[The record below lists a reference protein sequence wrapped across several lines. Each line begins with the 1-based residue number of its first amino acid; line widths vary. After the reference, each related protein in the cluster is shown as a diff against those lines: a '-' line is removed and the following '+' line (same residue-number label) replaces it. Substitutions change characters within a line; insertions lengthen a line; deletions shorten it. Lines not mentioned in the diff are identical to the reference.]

1 VRTAGPAPDFGRRQ
15 RRIALGAYCVFGLTV
30 LLTAA
35 YCLLDSAL
43 LRSAIFL
50 LIGGTC
56 TAAWLVGM
64 LLHVARPARLPW
76 WCAAVCMVLFLAGVL
91 LRAATPLRGWISYP
105 ADVLT
110 LAGYACLVAALIL
123 WLRSGAAGQRL
134 ELLDAVLVGLG
145 ACLVTWVVQV
155 EPALRQDSE
164 PARQVLNAI
173 YPVIDIV
180 LLTLCVRMALTRST
194 RYPAFLFFVLAMGAL
209 LTGDVV
215 YTTSIAQGSAPPPL
229 ADAPFLL
236 AFGAFAI
243 AGLHPSTR
251 RLSTPALAPSQ
262 EWSRGRL
269 VAVGVA
275 LFAPALLAAAVPAD
289 GTLDRLVRVALVA
302 GLTGVVLRR
311 LVQTINTYAAGEL
324 AARELAYSDQL
335 TGLGNRQALHERLRD
350 ELPGPPASATRSACC
365 SSTWTASSWS
375 TTATATPS
383 ATSCS
388 SQRPGAS
395 PATCGPA
402 TSSPGSVVTSSS
414 LSPGTRRRPA
424 PRAWPSG

>member
-1 VRTAGPAPDFGRRQ
+1 V
-15 RRIALGAYCVFGLTV
+15 
-30 LLTAA
+30 
-35 YCLLDSAL
+35 
-43 LRSAIFL
+43 RSAVFL
-50 LIGGTC
+50 VVGVGC
-56 TAAWLVGM
+56 TLAQLSGL
-64 LLHVARPARLPW
+64 LLHVAPDRRLPW
-76 WCAAVCMVLFLAGVL
+76 WSALAASVLFLAGVL
-91 LRAATPLRGWISYP
+91 VRAGTPATGMASYP

-110 LAGYACLVAALIL
+110 LSGYACLLAALLL

-194 RYPAFLFFVLAMGAL
+194 RYPAFVLFVLAMAAL

-215 YTTSIAQGSAPPPL
+215 YTMSIAQGSAPPPL

-236 AFGAFAI
+236 AFGAFAS

-275 LFAPALLAAAVPAD
+275 LFAPALLAAAC
-289 GTLDRLVRVALVA
+289 
-302 GLTGVVLRR
+302 
-311 LVQTINTYAAGEL
+311 
-324 AARELAYSDQL
+324 
-335 TGLGNRQALHERLRD
+335 
-350 ELPGPPASATRSACC
+350 PP
-365 SSTWTASSWS
+365 TA
-375 TTATATPS
+375 
-383 ATSCS
+383 
-388 SQRPGAS
+388 
-395 PATCGPA
+395 
-402 TSSPGSVVTSSS
+402 
-414 LSPGTRRRPA
+414 
-424 PRAWPSG
+424 

>member
-1 VRTAGPAPDFGRRQ
+1 
-15 RRIALGAYCVFGLTV
+15 
-30 LLTAA
+30 
-35 YCLLDSAL
+35 
-43 LRSAIFL
+43 
-50 LIGGTC
+50 
-56 TAAWLVGM
+56 
-64 LLHVARPARLPW
+64 
-76 WCAAVCMVLFLAGVL
+76 
-91 LRAATPLRGWISYP
+91 
-105 ADVLT
+105 
-110 LAGYACLVAALIL
+110 
-123 WLRSGAAGQRL
+123 
-134 ELLDAVLVGLG
+134 
-145 ACLVTWVVQV
+145 VQV

-194 RYPAFLFFVLAMGAL
+194 RYPAFVFFVLAMARL

-215 YTTSIAQGSAPPPL
+215 YTMSIAQGSAPPPL

-236 AFGAFAI
+236 AFGAFAS

-311 LVQTINTYAAGEL
+311 LVQTINTYAAGEH

-350 ELPGPPASATRSACC
+350 ELPRAASVGDPVSVLFFDLDGFKLVNDSYGHAVGDELLGR
-365 SSTWTASSWS
+365 
-375 TTATATPS
+375 
-383 ATSCS
+383 
-388 SQRPGAS
+388 R
-395 PATCGPA
+395 GPA
-402 TSSPGSVVTSSS
+402 HLRPHAGPR
-414 LSPGTRRRPA
+414 LRRAGR
-424 PRAWPSG
+424 W